1 MKQKTITLLLCTV
14 IGITVGVFVINSHET
29 KNVNTLLM
37 QNVEAL
43 AGYEG
48 EQAMQGNSDC
58 PGSAE
63 YNDTGVMTGEAT
75 LRIHLHDSVDRVIV
89 QSYKKCYALGHGKD
103 SGNDNEYFDVMTKS
117 SKESDCLGEQYHK
130 NSFYDNDI

>member
-1 MKQKTITLLLCTV
+1 MKQKTTTLLLCTV
-14 IGITVGVFVINSHET
+14 IGTTVGAFVINSHET
-29 KNVNTLLM
+29 NNVNTLLM

-58 PGSAE
+58 PGQAI
-63 YNDTGVMTGEAT
+63 YNDTGIMIGEAT

-117 SKESDCLGEQYHK
+117 SKESVCLGEQYHK
-130 NSFYDNDI
+130 YSLYDNDI